1 MSVKKQFLLSVTAV
15 VATVSLSGCEGD
27 IESLQNQPFSYI
39 NVDNEVIQYER
50 SFTIEQAF
58 NNRQIC
64 EEVNWET
71 FEDSRERIIVQYQC
85 DFKQLTN
92 AVNTQVEDERSEK
105 IEILTQEYKKLVK
118 DMELK
123 HSLEQRLE
131 ETAKIE
137 NLLKKLEAE
146 RPIKDRLVW
155 LEHSERKMK
164 KEFPQGLDPRID
176 EINNKY
182 ADIISP
188 VKISEIYQW
197 STTPDET
204 YIFSYNGFSTE
215 MSDGTHVDCQID
227 LFDSLKSIYKDNNA
241 ISYMPLTKTIL
252 HWTQGINGLSNSDII
267 HLRDLKC
274 KRT

>member
-39 NVDNEVIQYER
+39 NIDNEVIQYER

-64 EEVNWET
+64 EEINWET

-92 AVNTQVEDERSEK
+92 AINTQVEDERSEK
-105 IEILTQEYKKLVK
+105 IETLTQEYKKLVK

-137 NLLKKLEAE
+137 SLLKKLEAE

-155 LEHSERKMK
+155 LENSERKMK

>member
-15 VATVSLSGCEGD
+15 VATASLSGCEGD

-39 NVDNEVIQYER
+39 NIDNEVIQYER

-92 AVNTQVEDERSEK
+92 AINTQVEDERSEK
-105 IEILTQEYKKLVK
+105 IETLTQEYKKLVK

-137 NLLKKLEAE
+137 SLLKKLEAE

-176 EINNKY
+176 EINKKY

-197 STTPDET
+197 STTQDDT

>member
-39 NVDNEVIQYER
+39 NIDNEVIQYER

-105 IEILTQEYKKLVK
+105 IETLTQEYKKLVK

-137 NLLKKLEAE
+137 SLLKKLEAE

-252 HWTQGINGLSNSDII
+252 HWTQAINALSNSDII

>member
-39 NVDNEVIQYER
+39 NIDNEVIQYER

-92 AVNTQVEDERSEK
+92 AINTQVEDERSEK
-105 IEILTQEYKKLVK
+105 IETLTQEYKKLVK

-137 NLLKKLEAE
+137 SLLKKLEAE

-197 STTPDET
+197 STTPGET

-252 HWTQGINGLSNSDII
+252 HWTQGINALSNSDII

>member
-27 IESLQNQPFSYI
+27 IESLQDQPFSYI
-39 NVDNEVIQYER
+39 NIDNEVIQYER

-92 AVNTQVEDERSEK
+92 AINTQVEDERSEK
-105 IEILTQEYKKLVK
+105 IETLTQEYKKLVK

-155 LEHSERKMK
+155 LENSERKMK

-252 HWTQGINGLSNSDII
+252 HWTQSINGLSNSDII

>member
-39 NVDNEVIQYER
+39 NIDNEVIQYER

-64 EEVNWET
+64 GEVNWET

-92 AVNTQVEDERSEK
+92 AINTQVEDERSEK
-105 IEILTQEYKKLVK
+105 IETLTQEYKKLVK

-137 NLLKKLEAE
+137 SLLKKLEAE

-155 LEHSERKMK
+155 LENSKRKMK